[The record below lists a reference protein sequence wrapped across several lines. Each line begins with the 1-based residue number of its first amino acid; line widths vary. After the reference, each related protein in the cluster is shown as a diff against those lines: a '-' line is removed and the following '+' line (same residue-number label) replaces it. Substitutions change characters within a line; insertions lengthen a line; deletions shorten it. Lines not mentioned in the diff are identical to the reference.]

1 VTVVGT
7 ARGETR
13 VMASSVSPDRPL
25 VQGIPFFVI
34 SSLFVGFARADAPL
48 RFDRDIRPILAENC
62 FA

>member
-1 VTVVGT
+1 
-7 ARGETR
+7 
-13 VMASSVSPDRPL
+13 MASSVSPDRPL